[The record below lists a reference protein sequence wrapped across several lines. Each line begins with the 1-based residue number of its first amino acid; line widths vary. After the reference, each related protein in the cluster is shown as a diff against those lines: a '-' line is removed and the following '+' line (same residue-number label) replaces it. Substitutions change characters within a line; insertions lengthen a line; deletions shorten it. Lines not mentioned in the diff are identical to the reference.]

1 MFRKQGA
8 AALMKDGHSH
18 FAGVEEAV
26 LKNIEACKAISSI
39 TKTSVGPNGMKKMI
53 IDHLEKCY
61 VTSDTAIIQQTLEV
75 EKKNPKEILRVL
87 RAIRIFADSDG
98 KFGFLIF

>member
-1 MFRKQGA
+1 MASGGMFRKQGA

-26 LKNIEACKAISSI
+26 LKNIEACKAISVI
-39 TKTSVGPNGMKKMI
+39 TKTSVGPNGMRKMI

-75 EKKNPKEILRVL
+75 GTKFYSICVL
-87 RAIRIFADSDG
+87 
-98 KFGFLIF
+98 K